1 MTDTGTPPGGPPG
14 EPPAGRPGWGDGR
27 GNGWGGGW
35 GDSPPPAAPAW
46 GAAPPQWGG
55 GTSWGSAPPQAPK
68 PGVVPLRPLGFGEVL
83 DGAFTTVQRYPKIML
98 GLSTAVM
105 AVLTAAYFLTLFV
118 GFGQIVTA
126 DPDRVTQI
134 SDRTWVGMGA
144 TGAALALVSWVAT
157 SVLTGM
163 ITVTVARG
171 VLGRPATVGEVWR
184 ASRPHILRL
193 LAVTF
198 LIAAAFV
205 VAVVVAI
212 VVVVLAFLA
221 NLVVGILAAVV
232 FACALIFFGVVFATR
247 TALSSAVVVLE
258 TQPVDATQP
267 YAGQRRIPVVAAIRR
282 SWALVRDRTART
294 FGILA
299 VANVVA
305 SVVSSVIQ
313 TAFTLL
319 ATGLGAGLGDSFRG
333 GEFLALVLAGIG
345 GLAAS
350 VLQIAFLA
358 AVNALVYV
366 DARMR
371 SEGLD
376 ITLAQYAT
384 ADPLAGTS
392 GTAGSGG
399 TGPAPGTPYPAMPG
413 TEPPSPWATR

>member
-14 EPPAGRPGWGDGR
+14 EPPAGRPGWG
-27 GNGWGGGW
+27 GGW
-35 GDSPPPAAPAW
+35 GDPGPPPAGPNW
-46 GAAPPQWGG
+46 GVTPPNWGG
-55 GTSWGSAPPQAPK
+55 GPSWGSTRPEAPK
-68 PGVVPLRPLGFGEVL
+68 PGVVPLRPLGFGELL

-118 GFGQIVTA
+118 GFGEIVTA
-126 DPDRVTQI
+126 DPDQLTRI

-144 TGAALALVSWVAT
+144 TGLALGLVSWVAT

-198 LIAAAFV
+198 LIAAVF
-205 VAVVVAI
+205 VVAI
-212 VVVVLAFLA
+212 VVAIVAVALAFLA
-221 NLVVGILAAVV
+221 NLAVGILTAIVLAA
-232 FACALIFFGVVFATR
+232 ALIFFGIVFATR
-247 TALSSAVVVLE
+247 TALSSAVLVLE
-258 TQPVDATQP
+258 TQPVDAAQP
-267 YAGQRRIPVVAAIRR
+267 YAGHRRIPVVAAIRR
-282 SWALVRDRTART
+282 SWGLVHGRTPRT
-294 FGILA
+294 FGILF

-319 ATGLGAGLGDSFRG
+319 ATGLGAGLGDSFQG

-376 ITLAQYAT
+376 ITLTQYAT
-384 ADPLAGTS
+384 ADPAGGAGSSAGSWGPVGTVPGTS
-392 GTAGSGG
+392 F
-399 TGPAPGTPYPAMPG
+399 PPMPG
-413 TEPPSPWATR
+413 VEPPSPWATR

>member
-14 EPPAGRPGWGDGR
+14 EPPAGRPGWGDG
-27 GNGWGGGW
+27 W
-35 GDSPPPAAPAW
+35 GDPGPPPAAPAW
-46 GAAPPQWGG
+46 GAAPPRWGG
-55 GTSWGSAPPQAPK
+55 GPSRGAAPPQAPK

-118 GFGQIVTA
+118 GFGEIVTA
-126 DPDRVTQI
+126 ANPDQLTRI

-144 TGAALALVSWVAT
+144 TGIALVLVSWVAT

-198 LIAAAFV
+198 LIAAVFV
-205 VAVVVAI
+205 VAIVVAV

-221 NLVVGILAAVV
+221 HLVAGILTAVV
-232 FACALIFFGVVFATR
+232 LTCALIFLGVVFATR
-247 TALSSAVVVLE
+247 TALSTAVVVLE

-267 YAGQRRIPVVAAIRR
+267 YADQRRIPVVAAIRR
-282 SWALVRDRTART
+282 SWALVRGRTPRT
-294 FGILA
+294 FGILF
-299 VANVVA
+299 VANLVA

-376 ITLAQYAT
+376 ITLAQYAA
-384 ADPLAGTS
+384 ADPVGGAGGAASSPGGSSGSSS
-392 GTAGSGG
+392 GTAF
-399 TGPAPGTPYPAMPG
+399 PAIPGV
-413 TEPPSPWATR
+413 EPPSPWATR